1 MLLWFCINFDQVLV
15 LRESCLASPCL
26 LWRRGS
32 HYCFQTG
39 NVTKYF
45 YFFLLLIKYFWR
57 FHLKYFLLVLMA
69 IEIEASTLPLQV
81 SSVQVQGNLQD
92 EYLSESES
100 PPWWHSS
107 GRSRGIHGDSSDE
120 RICHRSQVCDGA
132 DISSSSS
139 SSVSSLWS
147 ALVLTL
153 DRGGLEICFVCLWL
167 RNPKLIVVPRC
178 SSPNFRDQQTLTE
191 LNVAIA
197 ELNPF
202 THGSKQLIK

>member
-1 MLLWFCINFDQVLV
+1 MIPPEIF
-15 LRESCLASPCL
+15 SPGFNGY
-26 LWRRGS
+26 RDRGL
-32 HYCFQTG
+32 HPPTPG
-39 NVTKYF
+39 
-45 YFFLLLIKYFWR
+45 
-57 FHLKYFLLVLMA
+57 
-69 IEIEASTLPLQV
+69 
-81 SSVQVQGNLQD
+81 VQVQGNLQD

-120 RICHRSQVCDGA
+120 RICHRSQVCDGV

-153 DRGGLEICFVCLWL
+153 DRGGLQICFVCFWL

-178 SSPNFRDQQTLTE
+178 SSPNFRDQQTLTGCCYCWMDQ
-191 LNVAIA
+191 N
-197 ELNPF
+197 
-202 THGSKQLIK
+202 KQINSWINQTQMII